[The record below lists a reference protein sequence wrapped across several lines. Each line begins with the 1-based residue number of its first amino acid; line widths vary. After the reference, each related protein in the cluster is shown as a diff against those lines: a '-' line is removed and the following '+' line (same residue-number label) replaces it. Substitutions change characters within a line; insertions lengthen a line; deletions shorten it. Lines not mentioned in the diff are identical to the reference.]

1 MTSDLSIVNLRLA
14 EEVIDHV
21 SYGQTRGEHVREIA
35 SMIED
40 AYRELISAAASTIAA
55 AESSAAA
62 PDLSELRDALQPHLD
77 ADERFPARL
86 VCESVA

>member
-1 MTSDLSIVNLRLA
+1 MISELSIVNLRLA

-21 SYGQTRGEHVREIA
+21 NYGQTRGEHVREIA

-62 PDLSELRDALQPHLD
+62 PDLSELREALQPHLD
-77 ADERFPARL
+77 TGERYLAQP
-86 VCESVA
+86 SV